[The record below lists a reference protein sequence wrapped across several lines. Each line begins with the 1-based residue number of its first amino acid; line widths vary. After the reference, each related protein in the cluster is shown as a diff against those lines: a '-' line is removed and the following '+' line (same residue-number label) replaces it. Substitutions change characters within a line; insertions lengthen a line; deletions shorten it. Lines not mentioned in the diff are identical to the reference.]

1 MFAHTNYVI
10 YDDPHVC
17 LVTLSGFR
25 VREAEMLALGMSLP
39 GLAQRAGA
47 IAGLPA
53 LGLLTLAALTP
64 APWTQSYHEA
74 PKVDEALVASVLGY
88 KPALVAISALT
99 AAIGEAYSLADTL
112 RNEGVRVVLGGLHVT
127 AMPDEAL
134 SHADAVVVGEGEP
147 HWAALLADAR
157 AGRLRA
163 RYEGGGFFDLSRAP
177 VPRFDL
183 LGDRERPRFTVQ
195 TARGCPLACEFC
207 GASRLLGPF
216 REKPLARIEA
226 ELQAISSIARRPQVE
241 LADDNTFAGRRD
253 AGEFLAMLG
262 RSGVRYFTECD
273 WRIGE
278 RPEVLER
285 LAASGCA
292 QVLVGV
298 ESLVP
303 RHTGMGAKRVPLPR
317 IVDALC
323 AVQNAGVPVI
333 GCFVV
338 GGEGETLESLQQLGD
353 FLMNAPFADVQL
365 TLQTPFPGT
374 VLYRR
379 LSAQGR
385 MLPHRSWESH
395 TLFDVTY
402 QPDVLSVEQLERGF
416 RNLVAMNFAAQPSTR
431 RQQIRRDVWA
441 RRQTP

>member
-88 KPALVAISALT
+88 QPALVAISALT

-163 RYEGGGFFDLSRAP
+163 RYEGAGSLISRGHRCPGSTCSAIASGRASRFRRHAAALWPVSSAAPAACWARSGRSHSRA
-177 VPRFDL
+177 
-183 LGDRERPRFTVQ
+183 
-195 TARGCPLACEFC
+195 
-207 GASRLLGPF
+207 
-216 REKPLARIEA
+216 
-226 ELQAISSIARRPQVE
+226 
-241 LADDNTFAGRRD
+241 
-253 AGEFLAMLG
+253 
-262 RSGVRYFTECD
+262 
-273 WRIGE
+273 
-278 RPEVLER
+278 
-285 LAASGCA
+285 
-292 QVLVGV
+292 
-298 ESLVP
+298 
-303 RHTGMGAKRVPLPR
+303 
-317 IVDALC
+317 
-323 AVQNAGVPVI
+323 
-333 GCFVV
+333 
-338 GGEGETLESLQQLGD
+338 
-353 FLMNAPFADVQL
+353 
-365 TLQTPFPGT
+365 
-374 VLYRR
+374 
-379 LSAQGR
+379 
-385 MLPHRSWESH
+385 
-395 TLFDVTY
+395 
-402 QPDVLSVEQLERGF
+402 
-416 RNLVAMNFAAQPSTR
+416 
-431 RQQIRRDVWA
+431 
-441 RRQTP
+441 